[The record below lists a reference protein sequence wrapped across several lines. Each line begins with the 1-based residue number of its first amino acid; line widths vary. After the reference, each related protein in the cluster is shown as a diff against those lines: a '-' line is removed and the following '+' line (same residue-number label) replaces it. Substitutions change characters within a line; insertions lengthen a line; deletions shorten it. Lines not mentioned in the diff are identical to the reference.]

1 MAAGRPHNSTTPAWN
16 SKPCLKVC
24 AYKLYCYLNETEAT
38 KSECARMTGSSRVTV
53 IKWWNTVD
61 WKNGD
66 FDLFEHLFFCQAVNI
81 DDSNFCLADCASE
94 CGITLEKAQL
104 LDEIRKEY
112 VSMNV
117 YKSKEYDLE
126 HVRVVGFQDYYWD
139 DGIYYDILR
148 RSKKATRKGKKR

>member
-38 KSECARMTGSSRVTV
+38 KSGCARMTGLSRVTV
-53 IKWWNTVD
+53 IKWWDTID
-61 WKNGD
+61 WDDGY
-66 FDLFEHLFFCQAVNI
+66 FDLFEHLFFCLALNI
-81 DDSNFCLADCASE
+81 DDPNFCLADCVSE

-104 LDEIRKEY
+104 LEEIRKEY

-126 HVRVVGFQDYYWD
+126 RIRVVGFQDYYWD